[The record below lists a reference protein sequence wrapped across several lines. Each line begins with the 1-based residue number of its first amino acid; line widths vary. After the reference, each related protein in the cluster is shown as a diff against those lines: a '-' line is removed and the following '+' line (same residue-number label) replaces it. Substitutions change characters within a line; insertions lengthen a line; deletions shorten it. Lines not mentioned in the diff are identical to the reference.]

1 MFWAKENA
9 IMKLNVPTMA
19 CGGCA
24 ATIESAVKTLDP
36 TATVD
41 ADLASKT
48 VSVTTQE
55 TAQAVTGAI
64 VAAGY
69 PATAVR

>member
-1 MFWAKENA
+1 MFWAKENV

-36 TATVD
+36 TATVH

-69 PATAVR
+69 PATAVQ